1 MEHLKKPDRKKLK
14 IEEDGKRR
22 RKIIKILIS
31 TFLVVAVAAILIPVI
46 AIFGTKSSSKGTSP
60 TKSSA
65 VSTTEKSSSKVQSTK
80 TTFKSTKTA
89 SPKPTSRSTTII
101 SKCFT
106 PYPAANHS
114 LHRWRC
120 TNQNMVGS
128 ICSLSCTRT
137 GYMSLKTES
146 SCLPSGEW
154 SSTWTECLPLNPCKM
169 TQHNCS
175 KSANCKD
182 IAAGK
187 FSCTCTAGYAGDG
200 FHCGNDTDA
209 DGIPDYA
216 LLCSGRKSCKK
227 DNCIS
232 IPNSGQE
239 DADRDGIG

>member
-1 MEHLKKPDRKKLK
+1 MTHIDDKNLPHNRSLLFILNIFSTRPISLFVFIIYFHYCLHL
-14 IEEDGKRR
+14 
-22 RKIIKILIS
+22 
-31 TFLVVAVAAILIPVI
+31 
-46 AIFGTKSSSKGTSP
+46 
-60 TKSSA
+60 
-65 VSTTEKSSSKVQSTK
+65 
-80 TTFKSTKTA
+80 
-89 SPKPTSRSTTII
+89 
-101 SKCFT
+101 
-106 PYPAANHS
+106 
-114 LHRWRC
+114 
-120 TNQNMVGS
+120 
-128 ICSLSCTRT
+128 
-137 GYMSLKTES
+137 
-146 SCLPSGEW
+146 
-154 SSTWTECLPLNPCKM
+154 ECLPLNPCKM